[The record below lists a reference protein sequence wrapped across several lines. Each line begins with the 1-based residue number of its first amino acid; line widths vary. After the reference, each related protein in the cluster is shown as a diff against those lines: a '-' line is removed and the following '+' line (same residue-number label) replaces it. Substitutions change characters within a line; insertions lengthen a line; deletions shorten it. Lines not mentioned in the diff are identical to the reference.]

1 MKSNRSTNKAGVK
14 KLAIET
20 FGDEKLASSW
30 LKSNNLALG
39 MSPSEWLKLDRD
51 ADEIKRVLN
60 AIGYGRC
67 CLSF

>member
-1 MKSNRSTNKAGVK
+1 MESNISAAKSELK

-30 LKSNNLALG
+30 LKSNNLVLG
-39 MSPSEWLKLDRD
+39 MSPNAWLKLNKD

-60 AIGYGRC
+60 SISYGGVA
-67 CLSF
+67 

>member
-1 MKSNRSTNKAGVK
+1 MKANMPTTKAEVK

-39 MSPSEWLKLDRD
+39 MSPNSWLKLDRD
-51 ADEIKRVLN
+51 ADEIKRILN
-60 AIGYGRC
+60 AISYGGVV
-67 CLSF
+67 